1 MKFYFLNDTLTTKG
15 KSQEIPLPFWR
26 AAIVVGPAREGIQKK
41 PSVRSPFIYQIRQM
55 NYISHERYE
64 SFKEQKI
71 PYLTIKLKINI
82 ITSIPRLPHLRGL
95 DIAQSTLVWLRVWAG
110 ILVKKEDIDKRVTIF
125 MFSKLHNAHSSI
137 Y

>member
-1 MKFYFLNDTLTTKG
+1 
-15 KSQEIPLPFWR
+15 
-26 AAIVVGPAREGIQKK
+26 
-41 PSVRSPFIYQIRQM
+41 M